1 MSELMHA
8 HVRAFNHG
16 VESGDWSPMLARFS
30 DDAELHFVGPP
41 AGPFVGRD
49 AIAAAYE
56 EQPPDDR
63 IVLLGVQE
71 EGDHKVVAAYA
82 WEKGGTGRL
91 ELEHDRGA
99 VTRLTVIFD

>member
-1 MSELMHA
+1 MHA

-16 VESGDWSPMLARFS
+16 VDTGEWGPMLTRFA

-41 AGPFVGRD
+41 AGPFVGRE
-49 AIAAAYE
+49 AIADAYAT
-56 EQPPDDR
+56 QPPDDR

-71 EGDHKVVAAYA
+71 EGDRKVVAGFA

-91 ELEHDRGA
+91 ELEHDRGQI
-99 VTRLTVIFD
+99 TRLAVVFD